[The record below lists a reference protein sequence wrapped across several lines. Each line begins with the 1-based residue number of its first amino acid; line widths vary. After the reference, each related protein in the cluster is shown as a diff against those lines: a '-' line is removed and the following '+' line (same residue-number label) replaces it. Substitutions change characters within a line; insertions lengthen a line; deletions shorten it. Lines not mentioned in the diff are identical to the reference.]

1 MIKNKIVIPTSAMSG
16 TLGLAMTMLATKI
29 LNRPV
34 VELTVPRKTLLCTA
48 VMETEAEA
56 MIATCPILTVYRSS
70 IERLIERGVKIL
82 VFPDHDMEPV
92 IKAMGAHVLDESARG
107 LFETD
112 HNREWRP

>member
-1 MIKNKIVIPTSAMSG
+1 MIKNKIVIPTSIMSG

-34 VELTVPRKTLLCTA
+34 VELAIPRKTLLCDA
-48 VMETEAEA
+48 IMEAEAEA
-56 MIATCPILTVYRSS
+56 MIATCPILTVYQSS
-70 IERLIERGVKIL
+70 IQRLIARGVKVLI
-82 VFPDHDMEPV
+82 FPDHDMETV
-92 IKAMGAHVLDESARG
+92 IKSMGAHVLDEGARS